1 MNCFKKR
8 VFAVTILV
16 MILLLFYGTIQAM
29 GASILSVISSSSGSF
44 YGTISVDGDIAVT
57 FSKDIQNGSGFSNIT
72 LRNLNNI
79 NIPITCKVEGQVL
92 SISPNNNLDYGSY
105 YIITIPYNAVK
116 DESGN
121 VLYQDFTLYFVTTGD
136 YTIPYITSSVPAD
149 QAIDVDTKGAISI
162 KFTEKIK
169 AGGEIEKI
177 SLIYGNNM
185 KAPINIG
192 INGDTLTIKPLQEL
206 QYNTYYYVYIPYNAV
221 KDLAGNPN
229 SYMYPLFFTTK
240 QSSGELKVSLSKPSS
255 DSKYISINDPILV
268 FYNESIISDTGLSSI
283 TVKDKSGNI
292 PINVTI
298 NNSILYITPKNSLNF
313 AYDTTY
319 TVTIPSGAVK
329 GVSGA
334 AMKSAYTFSF
344 TTEAQMQN
352 PKIMDAS
359 PQNGVKDAAVNSTI
373 RVTFSENIKQGENI
387 YGVSLKDVKGNV
399 IQADLSIS
407 NNVLNIRPKNSL
419 EYNTEYTYTIP
430 YGAIVNSSNVPLK
443 QDYEFKFKTDIERF
457 NPYIYKSYPVDGAV
471 NTTVDG
477 GITIVFNEEI
487 KKGEN
492 FEYISLRDTSYNE
505 LPITKELSGKN
516 IKITPVNNLNLAYN
530 TKYIVTIPY
539 GAVKDVWENPF
550 TSSKSISFTTGFER
564 FSPIIKMVKPENASD
579 SVQINTPIEIT
590 YNDKM
595 LKGDNFDDIV
605 LKDDNNNVIKCSI
618 NIIDDKIVIKPEKNL
633 ENNTGYILVMPVGG
647 VKDYW
652 GGVQI
657 NDFSLGFK
665 TCLEKIPPTVI
676 SITPVNGIR
685 NIDPASSFTIK
696 FSENIQVGKTFKKIS
711 LTNGNMKNVPCTAE
725 INNNTLT
732 IKPVKTMD
740 EITSYTLRVPL
751 DAVVDKSQ
759 NKIGQDIIVNFTTRP
774 GESNKN
780 ALAVNE
786 VRLNSAYS
794 QISVVFNK
802 NITYGTNIKRLLLR
816 DENGRTVL
824 MNMTVKN
831 NILTL
836 SPRTKLTSGKRY
848 TLIIP
853 ATGVKDSQSKNMINQ
868 YSYSFIVK

>member
-1 MNCFKKR
+1 MNYFKKR

-29 GASILSVISSSSGSF
+29 GAGILSVISSSSGSF
-44 YGTISVDGDIAVT
+44 YGTINVDGDITVT
-57 FSKDIQNGSGFSNIT
+57 FSKNIQNGSGFSNIT
-72 LRNLNNI
+72 LRNFNNM
-79 NIPITCKVEGQVL
+79 NIPITCKIEGQVL
-92 SISPNNNLDYGSY
+92 IISPNNNLDYGSY

-121 VLYQDFTLYFVTTGD
+121 VLYQDFTLYFITTGD
-136 YTIPYITSSVPAD
+136 YTAPSIVSVVPAD
-149 QAIDVDTKGAISI
+149 QAKDVDTKGTISI

-177 SLIYGNNM
+177 SLSYGNNS
-185 KAPINIG
+185 KVPINIG
-192 INGDTLTIKPLQEL
+192 INGDTLNIKPLQEL
-206 QYNTYYYVYIPYNAV
+206 QYNTYYYVYIPHNAIQ
-221 KDLAGNPN
+221 DLSGNPN
-229 SYMYPLFFTTK
+229 NYMYPLFFTTK
-240 QSSGELKVSLSKPSS
+240 QSSGELKISLSKPST
-255 DSKYISINDPILV
+255 DSKYISINDPIRI
-268 FYNESIISDTGLSSI
+268 FYNESIISNTGLSSI

-319 TVTIPSGAVK
+319 TVTIPAGAVK

-334 AMKSAYTFSF
+334 VMKSTYTFSF
-344 TTEAQMQN
+344 TTEAQMQS
-352 PKIMDAS
+352 PRIVDAS

-387 YGVSLKDVKGNV
+387 YGASLKDVNGNV
-399 IQADLSIS
+399 IPTDLSIS

-419 EYNTEYTYTIP
+419 EYNTEYIYTIP
-430 YGAIVNSSNVPLK
+430 YGAIINSSNVPLK

-492 FEYISLRDTSYNE
+492 FDYISLRDTSYNE

-539 GAVKDVWENPF
+539 GAVKDVWENAF
-550 TSSKSISFTTGFER
+550 ISSKSISFTTGFER
-564 FSPIIKMVKPENASD
+564 FSPVIKMVNPGNASEGI
-579 SVQINTPIEIT
+579 QINTPIEIT

-633 ENNTGYILVMPVGG
+633 ENNMAYTLVIPIGG

-657 NDFSLGFK
+657 NDFILGFK
-665 TCLEKIPPTVI
+665 TCLEKIPPTVK
-676 SITPVNGIR
+676 SITPVNGSR
-685 NIDPASSFTIK
+685 NIDPSSSFTIK
-696 FSENIQVGKTFKKIS
+696 FSENIQAGKTFKKIS

-732 IKPVKTMD
+732 IKPAKTLD
-740 EITSYTLRVPL
+740 ESTSYTLRIPL
-751 DAVVDKSQ
+751 DAVMDKSE
-759 NKIGQDIIVNFTTRP
+759 NKINQDIIVNFTTRT
-774 GESNKN
+774 GESNKD

-824 MNMTVKN
+824 MDMAVKN
-831 NILTL
+831 NILIL